1 MRHVDSL
8 SRYPIMTISS
18 GDSILIRI
26 RNIQRNDSELRAIME
41 VLKEKPYNDYLLH
54 NDVL

>member
-8 SRYPIMTISS
+8 SRYPISS
-18 GDSILIRI
+18 GDNILIRI

>member
-1 MRHVDSL
+1 MA
-8 SRYPIMTISS
+8 ISS